1 MSNENKDENID
12 PVVAEYLTEKNTAKD
27 YGLIGNFFQK
37 NFDFIKKI
45 ATSNEPILIFGDTGV
60 GKDVLARAIHLLSPR
75 NQENFGVVNLFAT
88 TDSLLESELFGHKKG
103 AFTGAIKDRGGIVRA
118 SEGGT
123 LFLDEIGDIPLGF
136 QAKILRMVEL
146 GEIQPLGSDKTEKV
160 DIRIIAATNQ
170 NLEKMVAQRKFRE
183 DLFYR
188 LNIFNFYIPPLKNR
202 KQDIYDLI
210 LYFVDDYLNNNA
222 NSAKPTGSELN
233 YAFNKFSSLPL
244 KGNVRELRAYVI
256 RWLTFQG
263 IKSIDQII
271 GQANGFQQPKPSAEI
286 NFEKSQETK
295 PKQPFENPKDLDS
308 MKLEME
314 RLNKD
319 TKELEKRM
327 VNLAVEKTRLVNG
340 RVNLKA
346 AAELIGKSDKFVY
359 NRYKEKEAK

>member
-12 PVVAEYLTEKNTAKD
+12 SVVAEYLTEKNTAKD
-27 YGLIGNFFQK
+27 YGLIGSFFQK
-37 NFDFIKKI
+37 NFGFIKKI
-45 ATSNEPILIFGDTGV
+45 ATSNEPILISGDTGV

-103 AFTGAIKDRGGIVRA
+103 AFTGATKDRGGIVKA

-146 GEIQPLGSDKTEKV
+146 GEIQPLGSDKTENV

-188 LNIFNFYIPPLKNR
+188 LNIFNFRIPPLKDKDR
-202 KQDIYDLI
+202 EDDIYDLI
-210 LYFVDDYLNNNA
+210 LHFTDEYLGNNA
-222 NSAKPTGSELN
+222 NAVKPFGSELS
-233 YAFNKFSSLPL
+233 YAFAKFSSLPL
-244 KGNVRELRAYVI
+244 SGNVRELRAYVI
-256 RWLTFQG
+256 RWLTLQG
-263 IKSIDQII
+263 IKTIDQII

-286 NFEKSQETK
+286 NFEENQETK
-295 PKQPFENPKDLDS
+295 PKQPFEDSEDLDS
-308 MKLEME
+308 MKLGME

-319 TKELEKRM
+319 IKELEKRM
-327 VNLAVEKTRLVNG
+327 VNLAVEETRLANG
-340 RVNLKA
+340 RVNFKA
-346 AAELIGKSDKFVY
+346 AAELIGKSDKFVS
-359 NRYKEKEAK
+359 NRFEKK